1 MKKALFVLT
10 TVLLFATDAMAQQF
24 LIDKISLPDSDG
36 DIGFYAD
43 IDVKEGEK
51 ILYDLRTTTSQKARA
66 ELSASEVKSL
76 ISSLE
81 KSMQYYTKWSK
92 LAHDIGFRLLSKKIP
107 TIFADQNIYF
117 TQEGKWYYES
127 GVDMCA
133 MFFVDAEGECHFI
146 LESDYM
152 TSKELAAVSSSVGL
166 SYAGS
171 LLHGVHA
178 IGSSESQI
186 TIGRYCAGSYLSF
199 KSVDEIKEFIKKLQ
213 DAVDW
218 KKQNIT
224 DGKVLK

>member
-1 MKKALFVLT
+1 MKKRLFILASIVLFT
-10 TVLLFATDAMAQQF
+10 SYAQAQEY
-24 LIDKISLPDSDG
+24 LIDKMSLPDIG
-36 DIGFYAD
+36 GEIGFYAD

-51 ILYDLRTTTSQKARA
+51 ILYDLKTASSQEARA

-81 KSMQYYTKWSK
+81 KSIQYYTKWSK
-92 LAHDIGFRLLSKKIP
+92 LAHDIGFRLLSKKFP

-133 MFFVDAEGECHFI
+133 KFYVDIDGECHFI

-152 TSKELAAVSSSVGL
+152 TSKELAAQSSSVGL
-166 SYAGS
+166 SFAGS
-171 LLHGVHA
+171 LLHGVLG
-178 IGSSESQI
+178 IGSSESEI

-199 KSVDEIKEFIKKLQ
+199 KTVDEIKGFIKKLQ

-218 KKQNIT
+218 KKQNIS

>member
-10 TVLLFATDAMAQQF
+10 TVLLFAADAMAQQF
-24 LIDKISLPDSDG
+24 LIDKISLSDSGG

-51 ILYDLRTTTSQKARA
+51 ILYDLKTASSQEARA

-81 KSMQYYTKWSK
+81 KAMEIYAKWSK
-92 LAHDIGFRLLSKKIP
+92 LAHNIGFRLLSKEIP
-107 TIFADQNIYF
+107 TTFADQNIYF

-133 MFFVDAEGECHFI
+133 KFYVDIDGECHFI

-152 TSKELAAVSSSVGL
+152 TSKELAAQSSSIGL
-166 SYAGS
+166 SFAGS

>member
-1 MKKALFVLT
+1 MKKVLFVLT
-10 TVLLFATDAMAQQF
+10 TVLLFATDAMAQEY
-24 LIDKISLPDSDG
+24 LIDKMSLPDIG
-36 DIGFYAD
+36 GEIGFYAD

-51 ILYDLRTTTSQKARA
+51 ILYDLKTASSQEARA

-76 ISSLE
+76 ISSL
-81 KSMQYYTKWSK
+81 KQSMLYYTKWSK
-92 LAHDIGFRLLSKKIP
+92 QAHDLGFRLLSKKFP

-133 MFFVDAEGECHFI
+133 KFYVDIDGECHFI

-152 TSKELAAVSSSVGL
+152 TSKELAAQSSSIGL
-166 SYAGS
+166 SFAGS
-171 LLHGVHA
+171 LLHGVLG
-178 IGSSESQI
+178 IGSSESEI

-199 KSVDEIKEFIKKLQ
+199 KTVDEINEFIKKLQ

-218 KKQNIT
+218 KKQNIS